1 MQDLYIAIDPG
12 FDTVK
17 VAANGKVFK
26 FPFAVVET
34 DERKMNDY
42 NLRDS
47 FLCHKDEHGI
57 TSRVGMYA
65 QELIFEQKDRA
76 EVESQ
81 MEDFYTERRFT
92 SGAFK
97 IGLQTAI
104 ALAIQNENF
113 PANYVGTIYL
123 MVALPHACR
132 SRYAPSVVGAAA
144 GDHHFFLRSGTGSE
158 IEYRFHIQEKNIFTV
173 SQTIASILGETSDDH
188 GNVDKQKFFYLSNG
202 PTLIL
207 DGGYYTMGIVEM
219 SKGGS
224 VDDDKTESDT
234 QHAMRNV
241 NMAIADEIKSFR
253 PDIHHYMVEYL
264 LREGNGQIR
273 YMDHGHAAILD
284 LKKIRKAK
292 IRQVCSDFIKH
303 LNAKYN
309 NLLDVN
315 YVLMT
320 GGTGACFYPQVKAY
334 YERSGVMDDQHLLLA
349 DSSLY
354 KQSHPIEYSIVIGA
368 YKGLLG
374 KLEH

>member
-65 QELIFEQKDRA
+65 QELIFEQKDKA
-76 EVESQ
+76 DVEAQ
-81 MEDFYTERRFT
+81 MEDFYTEHRFT

-113 PANYVGTIYL
+113 PANYDGKIYL

-144 GDHHFFLRSGTGSE
+144 GDHHFFLRSGTGPE
-158 IEYRFHIQEKNIFTV
+158 IEYRFHINEKNIFTV
-173 SQTIASILGETSDDH
+173 SQTIASILGETSDDN
-188 GNVDKQKFFYLSNG
+188 GNIDKQKFFYLSNG

-241 NMAIADEIKSFR
+241 NMAIADEIKSLR
-253 PDIHHYMVEYL
+253 PDIHHYMIEYL
-264 LREGNGQIR
+264 LRQGNGQIR
-273 YMDHGHAAILD
+273 YMDHGHAAIVD

-292 IRQVCSDFIKH
+292 IRQICSDFIKH
-303 LNAKYN
+303 LNTKYN

-320 GGTGACFYPQVKAY
+320 GGTGACFYPQIKAY

-349 DSSLY
+349 DSTLC
-354 KQSHPIEYSIVIGA
+354 KQNHPIEYSIVIGA
-368 YKGLLG
+368 YKGLRG
-374 KLEH
+374 KLGH

>member
-34 DERKMNDY
+34 DERKMSDY
-42 NLRDS
+42 NLRDT
-47 FLCHKDEHGI
+47 FLCHKDTTGI
-57 TSRVGMYA
+57 TNRVGLYA
-65 QELIFEQKDRA
+65 QELIFQQKDKVGA
-76 EVESQ
+76 EEQ
-81 MEDFYTERRFT
+81 MEAFYTENRFT

-104 ALAIQNENF
+104 ALAMQQENL
-113 PANYVGTIYL
+113 PSNYDGDIYL
-123 MVALPHACR
+123 MVALPHAIR
-132 SRYAPSVVGAAA
+132 SRYTPSVIGAAA
-144 GDHHFFLRSGTGSE
+144 GEHHFFLRSGVSPET
-158 IEYRFHIQEKNIFTV
+158 EYKFHIHEKNIYTV
-173 SQTIASILGETSDDH
+173 SQTIASVLGETSDDK
-188 GNVDKQKFFYLSNG
+188 GNIDRQKFFYLSNG

-234 QHAMRNV
+234 LHAMRNV
-241 NMAIADEIKSFR
+241 NMAIAEEIHPQR
-253 PDIHHYMVEYL
+253 PDVQHYMIEYL
-264 LREGNGQIR
+264 LRQGSGQIR
-273 YMDHGHAAILD
+273 YMDHGHAAVLD
-284 LKKIRKAK
+284 LNKIRKAK
-292 IRQVCSDFIKH
+292 IRQVSNDFIKY

-320 GGTGACFYPQVKAY
+320 GGTGACFYPIVSAY
-334 YERSGVMDDQHLLLA
+334 YQRAGIMDDKHLLLA
-349 DSSLY
+349 DSSLCGQ
-354 KQSHPIEYSIVIGA
+354 KHSIEFSIVIGA
-368 YKGLLG
+368 YKGLRG
-374 KLEH
+374 KLNN

>member
-1 MQDLYIAIDPG
+1 MQNLYIAIDPG
-12 FDTVK
+12 FDTMK
-17 VAANGKVFK
+17 IAANGKVFK
-26 FPFAVVET
+26 FPFSVVET

-57 TSRVGMYA
+57 TSRVGLYA
-65 QELIFEQKDRA
+65 QELIFEQKDKASA
-76 EVESQ
+76 EVQ

-104 ALAIQNENF
+104 ALALQQENL
-113 PANYVGTIYL
+113 PANYDGTIYL

-132 SRYAPSVVGAAA
+132 SRYTPSVVGAAA
-144 GDHHFFLRSGTGSE
+144 GDHHFYLRAGTGLE
-158 IEYRFHIQEKNIFTV
+158 TEYRFHINDQNIYTV
-173 SQTIASILGETSDDH
+173 SQTIASILGETSDDK
-188 GNVDKQKFFYLSNG
+188 GNIDKQKFFYLSNG

-241 NMAIADEIKSFR
+241 NMAIAEEIHPQR
-253 PDIHHYMVEYL
+253 PDVQHYMIEYL
-264 LREGNGQIR
+264 LRQGNGQIR
-273 YMDHGHAAILD
+273 YMDHGHAAVID
-284 LKKIRKAK
+284 LNKIRKAK
-292 IRQVCSDFIKH
+292 LRQVCGDFIKH
-303 LNAKYN
+303 LNTKYN

-315 YVLMT
+315 YVLVT
-320 GGTGACFYPQVKAY
+320 GGTGACFYPQISSY
-334 YERSGVMDDQHLLLA
+334 YQRSGVMDDQHMLLA
-349 DSSLY
+349 DSTLCGQKY
-354 KQSHPIEYSIVIGA
+354 LIEYSIVIGA
-368 YKGLLG
+368 YKGLRG
-374 KLEH
+374 KLNS